1 MADIPSL
8 LPVNGSPV
16 LRAIEQA
23 TAYEPHVQD
32 GADAVINIKGRR
44 LPSFLAFLAYE
55 YGLTDLSPY
64 VPSIY
69 TLLDEGR
76 QWEIERETFASVARA
91 LGWIG
96 IAATIDEAPKRRAWW
111 NSFQLLLTAIP
122 AADSPDLTRIEH
134 IAGLSAPL
142 QSDFRRGV
150 AGYDAGAMELA
161 YGRLGQCMLGVE
173 SGVRLHAGGPLW
185 SFGRST
191 EIDHLLTEAEGTAL
205 GIWVDPPE
213 TTSLRWIDINEPW
226 TDATFPWVSSATTA
240 RQTLMAQSFADRTA
254 YFKLA
259 AADGSVIGYR
269 RARVLA
275 RASADPA
282 GAFSFGGLKYARNEA
297 SPSLVYFEALTAFG
311 DGAGQQAAAVSL
323 LIDPVRAAG
332 VPPGRDWLAPTDLS
346 GGVEIAATAAALDLR
361 PTIRQQVKIRL
372 RF

>member
-1 MADIPSL
+1 MTDVATL
-8 LPVNGSPV
+8 LPDNATPV
-16 LRAIEQA
+16 MLALEQVVAEEPRVASGVDAI
-23 TAYEPHVQD
+23 T
-32 GADAVINIKGRR
+32 NIPGTR
-44 LPSFLAFLAYE
+44 PPAFLDALLWE
-55 YGLTDLSPY
+55 YGLTVLAAF
-64 VPSIY
+64 VPSKY

-76 QWEIERETFASVARA
+76 PWEIERGTFAAVARG
-91 LGWIG
+91 LGWLG
-96 IAATIDEAPKRRAWW
+96 VTATVDEAPVRRNWW
-111 NSFQLLLTAIP
+111 NSFQLLLSALPP
-122 AADSPDLTRIEH
+122 ADDPDLPRIENVTS
-134 IAGLSAPL
+134 LSVML

-150 AGYDAGAMELA
+150 FAYDAGPMELDYA
-161 YGRLGQCMLGVE
+161 RLDQAMLDVE
-173 SGVRLHAGGPLW
+173 SGIRLRAGGPLW
-185 SFGRST
+185 SFGATT

-282 GAFSFGGLKYARNEA
+282 GAFTFGGLKYVRNEA
-297 SPSLVYFEALTAFG
+297 SPSLVYFEALTGFG
-311 DGAGQQAAAVSL
+311 DGAGKQAATVSL
-323 LIDPVRAAG
+323 VIDPTRAAG
-332 VPPGRDWLAPTDLS
+332 VPPGRDWLAPADLS
-346 GGVEIAATAAALDLR
+346 AGVEIAATAAALDLR
-361 PTIRQQVKIRL
+361 PTIRQQIKIRL